1 MNSEKISAAKAGT
14 VGGPGLLL
22 KNGRIID
29 ASSGLDTRGDCLILG
44 GVIREVGEVTEWPE
58 ECAVIDVHGQWI
70 CPGFIDMHVHLR
82 EPGEEYKETIESGT
96 RAAAAGGMTGV
107 ACMPNTRP
115 VNDSVPVT
123 TLILERADAAGMA
136 RVWPVAAITR
146 GLEGAELTE
155 FGDLLAN
162 GAVAFSDDGLPVQDS
177 AMMRLALDY
186 ARNFNALIISH
197 SEEPGLASGG
207 VMNEGRVSSRLGLKG
222 IPAAA
227 EHIAIFRDVALA
239 ELTGSRL
246 HVAHV
251 STAGGVEIIR
261 QAKAR
266 GVRVTA
272 ETAPHYFSLTEEAV
286 DGYNTFAKMNPPL
299 RTESDRLAIIEG
311 LRDGTL
317 DVIATDHAPHSTLE
331 KECEFALAMNGIIG
345 LETSLP
351 LTLELVRQGHISPV
365 DMVRLMSAAPAG
377 ILGVPHGR
385 LQRGRAADITVIDPE
400 LEWTVTMEGLE
411 SKSHNSPFLDKKMRG
426 RAVMTIV
433 GGKIVNL

>member
-1 MNSEKISAAKAGT
+1 MA
-14 VGGPGLLL
+14 GGPGLLL
-22 KNGRIID
+22 KNGRIVD
-29 ASSGLDTRGDCLILG
+29 AFSERYIRGDCLIVDG
-44 GVIREVGEVTEWPE
+44 IIQDVGEVRERPRG
-58 ECAVIDVHGQWI
+58 CVAIDVQGHWI
-70 CPGFIDMHVHLR
+70 CPGLIDMHVHLR
-82 EPGEEYKETIESGT
+82 EPGEEYKETIKSGT

-115 VNDSVPVT
+115 VNDSAPVT
-123 TLILERADAAGMA
+123 RMILDRAGEAATA

-146 GLEGAELTE
+146 GLEGEELTE
-155 FGDLLAN
+155 FGELLEN
-162 GAVAFSDDGLPVQDS
+162 GAVAFSDDGLPVRDA

-186 ARNFNALIISH
+186 ARNFDALIISH
-197 SEEPGLASGG
+197 SEEPDLVSGG
-207 VMNEGRVSSRLGLKG
+207 VMNEGRVSTRLGLRG
-222 IPAAA
+222 VPAAA
-227 EHIAIFRDVALA
+227 EHIAIFRDVAIA

-345 LETSLP
+345 LETALP

-365 DMVRLMSAAPAG
+365 DLVRLMSAAPAE

-385 LQRGRAADITVIDPE
+385 LEKGRAADITVIDPDR
-400 LEWTVTMEGLE
+400 EWTVARETLE
-411 SKSHNSPFLDKKMRG
+411 SRSHNSPFLGKKMRG
-426 RAVMTIV
+426 RAVMTILD
-433 GGKIVNL
+433 GKIVNI